1 MGSKCVDMP
10 KINGTYSHRVISVTL
25 VKGQVGAAEPG
36 SSVVLTVQNDWDTLK
51 FVKENIDDI
60 AANLVMV
67 KQMNAQHRV
76 NVDDSA
82 KLFQKHLEPLFAL
95 VSATS
100 TEHIMDKLSTSLKKA
115 LLLMAMERYNCD
127 SDSICRALGISK
139 VKLEKELKHC
149 GLPQEARSAA

>member
-10 KINGTYSHRVISVTL
+10 KKTGTYSHRGISVNL

-36 SSVVLTVQNDWDTLK
+36 SSVVLTVQNDWETLK
-51 FVKENIDDI
+51 FVKESIDDI

-67 KQMNAQHRV
+67 KQLNAHHRI
-76 NVDDSA
+76 NVDENA
-82 KLFQKHLEPLFAL
+82 KLFQKNLEPFFTM
-95 VSATS
+95 VSSTS

-115 LLLMAMERYNCD
+115 LLLMAMDRYNCD

>member
-10 KINGTYSHRVISVTL
+10 EINGTYSHRGISVTL
-25 VKGQVGAAEPG
+25 VKGLAGAAEPG

-51 FVKENIDDI
+51 FVKESIDDI

-67 KQMNAQHRV
+67 KQMNARHRI
-76 NVDDSA
+76 NVDESA
-82 KLFQKHLEPLFAL
+82 KLFQKNLEPLFTL

-100 TEHIMDKLSTSLKKA
+100 TEHVMDKLSTSLKKA

-127 SDSICRALGISK
+127 SDSICRALGMSK

-149 GLPQEARSAA
+149 GLRQEARNAA